1 MLRKVLLLSILVLA
15 GGLSACTSQR
25 VLNSMT
31 SERGYTVSSSI
42 PYDRK
47 LGVALDVYMPNQV
60 TDAPVIVFFYGGR
73 WTNGDKAEY
82 KYVGQA
88 LATRGFVVVIPN
100 TRHYPQVHFP
110 DFIKDG
116 ALAVKWARDN
126 AKTYGGNPAKLF
138 VMGHSSGAHIAT
150 MIGLNENY
158 LKNVGGTRSWLKGVI
173 GLAGP
178 YDFLPIT
185 APDMRDIF
193 GQPDLY
199 QYTQPIFFVDGQNP
213 PLLLAHGEADK
224 IISVENTR
232 KLAAAVKRTGG
243 AVETEIYPKLS
254 HEMIIESFASVLRGR
269 TDVLDKV
276 ENFVKRRAAS
286 ASPYSSAI
294 TATPLSA
301 PVEMEAPS
309 LEVED
314 VPDAQIS
321 PVPVPEELLDD
332 GAAAPPPQPVPVPVP
347 ATP

>member
-15 GGLSACTSQR
+15 GGLAACTSQK

-31 SERGYTVSSSI
+31 SERGYTLTSSV
-42 PYDRK
+42 PYDGRK
-47 LGVALDVYMPNQV
+47 LGLTLDIYAPNQV

-100 TRHYPQVHFP
+100 TRHYPQVRFP

-116 ALAVKWARDN
+116 AIAVKWARDN

-138 VMGHSSGAHIAT
+138 VMGHSSGAHIAA
-150 MIGLNENY
+150 MIALNENY
-158 LKNVGGTRSWLKGVI
+158 LKNVGGTRSWLKGMI

-199 QYTQPIFFVDGQNP
+199 QYTQPVFFVDGRNP
-213 PLLLAHGEADK
+213 PLLLAHGDADK
-224 IISVENTR
+224 VIDVSNTR
-232 KLAAAVKRTGG
+232 KLAAAVKRAGG

-254 HEMIIESFASVLRGR
+254 HEMIINSFASALRGR

-276 ENFVKRRAAS
+276 ESFVKRRAAS

-301 PVEMEAPS
+301 PAEAPAPM

-314 VPDAQIS
+314 IPDEQPS
-321 PVPVPEELLDD
+321 PVPVPAELLNED
-332 GAAAPPPQPVPVPVP
+332 APPPP
-347 ATP
+347 APEPAP